1 MFLLTEAPCWNSRR
15 EEDYYFYSPH
25 AIFLCH
31 EIKDGGY
38 NNTNIK
44 QAFVHP
50 KYACTA
56 GDNFFFLALCTIVFL
71 LLCVSRVIN
80 YWNKKTSGKCH
91 STSGKCH
98 FLAPCTIVFFF
109 LLCVC
114 RVINYWNKK
123 PQANVT
129 QPKPMIPWLS
139 EIGSM
144 ETDQNL
150 ATARYRI
157 KGVNIIKPRKISI

>member
-1 MFLLTEAPCWNSRR
+1 MQSSSVMKSKMADTTTRTLNKLSSAQ
-15 EEDYYFYSPH
+15 
-25 AIFLCH
+25 
-31 EIKDGGY
+31 
-38 NNTNIK
+38 NTPAL
-44 QAFVHP
+44 QA
-50 KYACTA
+50 TI
-56 GDNFFFLALCTIVFL
+56 FFFSALCTIVFL
-71 LLCVSRVIN
+71 LLCVCRVIN

-98 FLAPCTIVFFF
+98 FLALCTIVFFF

-150 ATARYRI
+150 ATARYRK

>member
-1 MFLLTEAPCWNSRR
+1 MSLNLRQMSLFGTM
-15 EEDYYFYSPH
+15 YY
-25 AIFLCH
+25 C
-31 EIKDGGY
+31 
-38 NNTNIK
+38 
-44 QAFVHP
+44 
-50 KYACTA
+50 
-56 GDNFFFLALCTIVFL
+56 
-71 LLCVSRVIN
+71 
-80 YWNKKTSGKCH
+80 
-91 STSGKCH
+91 
-98 FLAPCTIVFFF
+98 FFF

-150 ATARYRI
+150 ASARYRK

>member
-1 MFLLTEAPCWNSRR
+1 MSLNLRQMSLFGTM
-15 EEDYYFYSPH
+15 YYCF
-25 AIFLCH
+25 
-31 EIKDGGY
+31 
-38 NNTNIK
+38 
-44 QAFVHP
+44 
-50 KYACTA
+50 
-56 GDNFFFLALCTIVFL
+56 
-71 LLCVSRVIN
+71 
-80 YWNKKTSGKCH
+80 
-91 STSGKCH
+91 
-98 FLAPCTIVFFF
+98 FFF

-150 ATARYRI
+150 ATARYRK

>member
-1 MFLLTEAPCWNSRR
+1 MFLLTKAPCWNSRR

-71 LLCVSRVIN
+71 LLCV
-80 YWNKKTSGKCH
+80 
-91 STSGKCH
+91 
-98 FLAPCTIVFFF
+98 
-109 LLCVC
+109 C

-150 ATARYRI
+150 ATARYRK

>member
-1 MFLLTEAPCWNSRR
+1 MQSSSVMKSKMADTTTRTLNKLSSTQNTPALR
-15 EEDYYFYSPH
+15 
-25 AIFLCH
+25 ATIFC
-31 EIKDGGY
+31 
-38 NNTNIK
+38 
-44 QAFVHP
+44 FV
-50 KYACTA
+50 
-56 GDNFFFLALCTIVFL
+56 LALCTIVFL
-71 LLCVSRVIN
+71 LLCVCRVIN

-98 FLAPCTIVFFF
+98 FLPLCTIVFFF

-150 ATARYRI
+150 ATARYRK